1 VRNNSKFGPLL
12 VSCRW
17 MFVCGALGK
26 GNETSIGARDASPLA
41 DVVAIAWVDIEV
53 VGSIHEEGARAR
65 GATSRLPT
73 RTNIGPHHALR
84 HLPSRLHNIISQ
96 HCINFET

>member
-1 VRNNSKFGPLL
+1 
-12 VSCRW
+12 

-53 VGSIHEEGARAR
+53 VGSI
-65 GATSRLPT
+65 
-73 RTNIGPHHALR
+73 
-84 HLPSRLHNIISQ
+84 Q
-96 HCINFET
+96 